1 MTPPLLVLVLAAAA
15 LALTILVYAV
25 RAVGA
30 VAEEFGEDPVRWQLM
45 MLPFGIFGP
54 FVARALLSRRG
65 SGPGPGGPGG
75 YA

>member
-1 MTPPLLVLVLAAAA
+1 MTAPLLVLVLAAAA
-15 LALTILVYAV
+15 LAFTLLVYAMK
-25 RAVGA
+25 AVGA
-30 VAEEFGEDPVRWQLM
+30 IAQEFGEDPVRWQLM

-65 SGPGPGGPGG
+65 GGPGGPGPGG

>member
-1 MTPPLLVLVLAAAA
+1 MAPVLAVVLAAAA
-15 LALTILVYAV
+15 IAVTILAYAV

-54 FVARALLSRRG
+54 FVARALLSRRRG
-65 SGPGPGGPGG
+65 GPGPGGPGG

>member
-1 MTPPLLVLVLAAAA
+1 MTPVLAVA
-15 LALTILVYAV
+15 LAAVAVGFTILVYAV

-45 MLPFGIFGP
+45 MLPFGFFGP

-65 SGPGPGGPGG
+65 GGGGGGGG